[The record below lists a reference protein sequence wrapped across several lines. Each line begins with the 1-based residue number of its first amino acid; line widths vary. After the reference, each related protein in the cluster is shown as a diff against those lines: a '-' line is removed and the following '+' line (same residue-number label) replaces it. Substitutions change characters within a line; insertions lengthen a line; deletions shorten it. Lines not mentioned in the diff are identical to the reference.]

1 MQTSILD
8 NRSLAAEP
16 LSPGKPKAAGAG
28 RTMVIGVAE
37 DLKIEVFD
45 RMEPLEIE
53 WRRLQG
59 DSFTSLHQGYD
70 WCAAWVRS
78 HDHPLAILRGTI
90 AGETCFILP
99 LEIVTTR
106 SVRIARYIAGPFNN
120 INNGLFT
127 PAFRARCSAQ
137 VARSVAQSIVRALSG
152 HADLVWLQNMP
163 FDWRGE
169 HHPFAALP
177 SVENQNHAFQLTL
190 AADMETTIRQL
201 NAKRRRKMYRNQC
214 RKMEAHGGFEH
225 IVAAT
230 DPEKAALID
239 LFFRQKAV
247 RFETHGLP
255 NVFRPD
261 DVQAFFRNLLQV
273 APDGCDTPLQLH
285 AIRLKGENEGK
296 IAAIAGL
303 SRKNDH
309 VICQF
314 GSIDEH
320 LVPDTSPGELLFFL
334 MIEKVIGEGA
344 AIFDF
349 GVGDQCY
356 KRRWCTTETVQHDVL
371 LPVSARG
378 RIAAAGLQLVTRTK
392 AAIKRHPALY
402 AFIQRFRAR
411 ADREPAT
418 EPGE

>member
-1 MQTSILD
+1 MQTTILD
-8 NRSLAAEP
+8 NHRMAAEP
-16 LSPGKPKAAGAG
+16 LSPGKPRAVGAN
-28 RTMVIGVAE
+28 RSMTIGVAE
-37 DLKIEVFD
+37 DVKIEVFD
-45 RMEPLEIE
+45 GMEPLEGE
-53 WRRLQG
+53 WRRLQR
-59 DSFTSLHQGYD
+59 DSFISLHQGYD
-70 WCAAWVRS
+70 WCDAWARS
-78 HDHPLAILRGTI
+78 HGHPLAVVRGSI

-99 LEIVTTR
+99 LEIVTAR

-127 PAFRARCSAQ
+127 PAFRDRCSPQA
-137 VARSVAQSIVRALSG
+137 ARSVTHAIVRALG
-152 HADLVWLQNMP
+152 GRADLVWLQNMP
-163 FDWRGE
+163 LDWRGE
-169 HHPFAALP
+169 RHPFAALP

-190 AADMETTIRQL
+190 AADMEATIRQL

-225 IVAAT
+225 VIAAT
-230 DPEKAALID
+230 AAEKATLID

-247 RFETHGLP
+247 RFEAHGLP
-255 NVFRPD
+255 NVFRPTE
-261 DVQAFFRNLLQV
+261 VQAFFRNLLQV
-273 APDGCDTPLQLH
+273 APNGCDTPLQLH

-314 GSIDEH
+314 GSIDER

-356 KRRWCTTETVQHDVL
+356 KRRWCTIETVQRDVL
-371 LPVSARG
+371 LPISAKG

-411 ADREPAT
+411 ADREPAN
-418 EPGE
+418 EAGE

>member
-8 NRSLAAEP
+8 NRSLVAEP

-45 RMEPLEIE
+45 SMEPLETE
-53 WRRLQG
+53 WRRLQR

-70 WCAAWVRS
+70 WCDAWVRS
-78 HDHPLAILRGTI
+78 HGHPLAILRGTI

-106 SVRIARYIAGPFNN
+106 SVRIARYIASPFNN

-127 PAFRARCSAQ
+127 PTFRARCSAQ
-137 VARSVAQSIVRALSG
+137 VARSVAQAIVRALGG
-152 HADLVWLQNMP
+152 HADLVSLQNMP
-163 FDWRGE
+163 LDWRGE
-169 HHPFAALP
+169 RHPFAALP

-190 AADMETTIRQL
+190 AADMEATIRQL
-201 NAKRRRKMYRNQC
+201 NAKRRRKVYRSQC
-214 RKMEAHGGFEH
+214 RKIEAHGGFEH
-225 IVAAT
+225 VVAET
-230 DPEKAALID
+230 DTEKAAMID

-247 RFETHGLP
+247 RFDAHGLP
-255 NVFRPD
+255 NVFRPCEI
-261 DVQAFFRNLLQV
+261 QAFFRSLLQV
-273 APDGCDTPLQLH
+273 APEDCDTPLQLH
-285 AIRLKGENEGK
+285 AIRLNGENDGK

-356 KRRWCTTETVQHDVL
+356 KRRWCTIETVQHDVL
-371 LPVSARG
+371 LPVSAKG

-392 AAIKRHPALY
+392 AAIKRHPTLY
-402 AFIQRFRAR
+402 AFIQRLRAR
-411 ADREPAT
+411 AAKEPT
-418 EPGE
+418 GESED

>member
-8 NRSLAAEP
+8 NRSLVAEP

-45 RMEPLEIE
+45 RMEPLETE
-53 WRRLQG
+53 WRRLQR

-70 WCAAWVRS
+70 WCDAWVRS
-78 HDHPLAILRGTI
+78 HGHPLAILRGTI

-99 LEIVTTR
+99 LEIVTVR
-106 SVRIARYIAGPFNN
+106 SVRIARYIASPFNN

-127 PAFRARCSAQ
+127 PTFRARCSAQ
-137 VARSVAQSIVRALSG
+137 VARSVAQAIVRALGG
-152 HADLVWLQNMP
+152 HADLVSLQNMP
-163 FDWRGE
+163 LDWRGE
-169 HHPFAALP
+169 RHPFAALP

-190 AADMETTIRQL
+190 AADMEATIRQL
-201 NAKRRRKMYRNQC
+201 NAKRRRKVYRSQC
-214 RKMEAHGGFEH
+214 RKIEAHGGFEH
-225 IVAAT
+225 VVAET
-230 DPEKAALID
+230 DTEKAAMID

-247 RFETHGLP
+247 RFDAHGLP
-255 NVFRPD
+255 NVFRPCEI
-261 DVQAFFRNLLQV
+261 QAFFRSLLQV
-273 APDGCDTPLQLH
+273 APEDCDTPLQLH
-285 AIRLKGENEGK
+285 AIRLNGENDGK

-349 GVGDQCY
+349 GVGDQGY
-356 KRRWCTTETVQHDVL
+356 KRRWCTIETVQHDVL
-371 LPVSARG
+371 LPVSAKG

-392 AAIKRHPALY
+392 AAIKRHPTLY
-402 AFIQRFRAR
+402 AFIQRLRAR
-411 ADREPAT
+411 AAKEPT
-418 EPGE
+418 GESEG

>member
-8 NRSLAAEP
+8 NHRMAAEP
-16 LSPGKPKAAGAG
+16 PSTGKPKAAGAG
-28 RTMVIGVAE
+28 RTMTIGVAE

-45 RMEPLEIE
+45 RMEPLESE
-53 WRRLQG
+53 WRRLQR

-70 WCAAWVRS
+70 WCASWVRS

-99 LEIVTTR
+99 LEIVTAR
-106 SVRIARYIAGPFNN
+106 SVRIARYIASPFNN

-127 PAFRARCSAQ
+127 PAFRARCNAE
-137 VARSVAQSIVRALSG
+137 VTRSTAEAIARALG
-152 HADLVWLQNMP
+152 GRADLVWLQNMP

-169 HHPFAALP
+169 RHPFAALP

-190 AADMETTIRQL
+190 AADMEATIRQL
-201 NAKRRRKMYRNQC
+201 NAKRRRKMYRSQC
-214 RKMEAHGGFEH
+214 RKIEAHGGFEH
-225 IVAAT
+225 VVAET
-230 DPEKAALID
+230 DAEKAAMIE

-247 RFETHGLP
+247 RFEAHGLP
-255 NVFRPD
+255 NVFRPAE
-261 DVQAFFRNLLQV
+261 VQAFFRNLLQV

-285 AIRLKGENEGK
+285 AIRLRGENEGK

-320 LVPDTSPGELLFFL
+320 LIADTSPGELLFFL

-349 GVGDQCY
+349 GVGDQGY
-356 KRRWCTTETVQHDVL
+356 KRRWCTIETAQHDVL
-371 LPVSARG
+371 LPVSAKG
-378 RIAAAGLQLVTRTK
+378 RIAAAALQLVTRTK
-392 AAIKRHPALY
+392 AAIKRHPVLY

-411 ADREPAT
+411 TQREPENEAS
-418 EPGE
+418 E

>member
-8 NRSLAAEP
+8 NRSLVAEP

-45 RMEPLEIE
+45 RMEPLETE
-53 WRRLQG
+53 WRRLQR

-70 WCAAWVRS
+70 WCDAWVRS
-78 HDHPLAILRGTI
+78 HGHPLAILRGTI

-106 SVRIARYIAGPFNN
+106 SVRIARYIASPFNN

-127 PAFRARCSAQ
+127 PTFRARCSAQ
-137 VARSVAQSIVRALSG
+137 VARSVAQVIVRALSG
-152 HADLVWLQNMP
+152 RSDLVWLQNMP

-169 HHPFAALP
+169 RHPFAALP
-177 SVENQNHAFQLTL
+177 SAENQNHAFQLTL
-190 AADMETTIRQL
+190 AADMEATIRQL
-201 NAKRRRKMYRNQC
+201 NAKRRRKIYRSQC
-214 RKMEAHGGFEH
+214 RKIEAHGGFEH
-225 IVAAT
+225 IVAET
-230 DPEKAALID
+230 DTEKAAMID

-247 RFETHGLP
+247 RFDAHGLP
-255 NVFRPD
+255 NVFRPCEI
-261 DVQAFFRNLLQV
+261 QAFFRSLLQV
-273 APDGCDTPLQLH
+273 APEDCDTPLQLH
-285 AIRLKGENEGK
+285 AIRLNGENDGK

-349 GVGDQCY
+349 GVGDQGY
-356 KRRWCTTETVQHDVL
+356 KRRWCTIETVQHDVL
-371 LPVSARG
+371 LPVSAKG

-402 AFIQRFRAR
+402 AFIQRLRAR
-411 ADREPAT
+411 AAKEPT
-418 EPGE
+418 GESEG

>member
-8 NRSLAAEP
+8 NHRMAAEP
-16 LSPGKPKAAGAG
+16 LSPGKPRAVGAG
-28 RTMVIGVAE
+28 RTMTIGVAE
-37 DLKIEVFD
+37 DVKVEVFD
-45 RMEPLEIE
+45 RMEPLEGE
-53 WRRLQG
+53 WRRLQR

-70 WCAAWVRS
+70 WCNAWVRS
-78 HDHPLAILRGTI
+78 HGHPLAVLRGTI
-90 AGETCFILP
+90 AGETCFILA
-99 LEIVTTR
+99 LEIVTAR
-106 SVRIARYIAGPFNN
+106 SVRVARYIAGPFNN

-127 PAFRARCSAQ
+127 PAFRDRCNAE
-137 VARSVAQSIVRALSG
+137 VARSAAEAIARALSG
-152 HADLVWLQNMP
+152 RADLVWLQNMP

-169 HHPFAALP
+169 RHPFAALP

-190 AADMETTIRQL
+190 AADMEATIRQL

-225 IVAAT
+225 VVAAT
-230 DPEKAALID
+230 DAEKATLID

-247 RFETHGLP
+247 RFEAHGLP
-255 NVFRPD
+255 NVFRRD
-261 DVQAFFRNLLQV
+261 EVQAFFRNLLQV
-273 APDGCDTPLQLH
+273 APSGCDIPLELH
-285 AIRLKGENEGK
+285 AIRLQGENEGK

-356 KRRWCTTETVQHDVL
+356 KRRWCTIETVQHDVL
-371 LPVSARG
+371 LSISAKG
-378 RIAAAGLQLVTRTK
+378 RIAAAGLQLATRTK

-402 AFIQRFRAR
+402 AFIQRLRAR
-411 ADREPAT
+411 AGKEPT
-418 EPGE
+418 GESED